1 MARHETLRE
10 IKDSTFSPPTSREHM
25 RVSGNPDV
33 FKEAEAKHGTAEL
46 YGEDVQRKRAKRA
59 RGGKV
64 VGSVTGKAVRQR
76 LDRLGRKRGGV
87 LGRTKRAEGGM
98 VEPAPG
104 ADRSNYQ
111 EPTADYIGESMGN
124 PVLRRM
130 SLGEAKDIVANAAKK
145 RGADILGLPGDVER
159 PLNSAVDWAGSKLGY
174 DPGFSR
180 RPVFPASEDIQREWG
195 TRKLG
200 GRAGKSEHQAEIAR
214 LPHAASAG
222 VKRGGRVSRNR
233 NG

>member
-25 RVSGNPDV
+25 KVSGNPDV
-33 FKEAEAKHGTAEL
+33 FAEAEDRHGTAKKT
-46 YGEDVQRKRAKRA
+46 GGRVKRAT
-59 RGGKV
+59 GGKV
-64 VGSVTGKAVRQR
+64 VGHVTGKAVRQR
-76 LDRLGRKRGGV
+76 LDRPGRKRGGAM
-87 LGRTKRAEGGM
+87 GRLKRAEGGM

-159 PLNSAVDWAGSKLGY
+159 PLNSAVDWAGNRLGY